1 MLTSRARCPV
11 QVEKE
16 KKFMVPKTKYTANPC
31 SSIAMGNG
39 LGSRGARARA
49 QPRSSTPLR

>member
-49 QPRSSTPLR
+49 QPRRSTPLR